1 MADKTIKINRAPV
14 LTLWA
19 AIVSER
25 LGHSPETALT
35 LGRAVAGLNANSKAR
50 RLGLVDEKKDKPD
63 AAAKAPAHKARSV
76 TVLGRAVPVAQ
87 TKEGLRALAKDAAIK
102 PASVQR
108 YLESKF
114 GDDLPAVRG
123 ALEDLAR
130 AYTRDQ
136 LEATAYDLYEQF
148 RPAVPEGQ
156 RGWGAAGTLDLE
168 KIRRLA
174 GRGKG

>member
-1 MADKTIKINRAPV
+1 MADKTIKINRTPV

-35 LGRAVAGLNANSKAR
+35 LGRAVAGLNAASKAR
-50 RLGLVDEKKDKPD
+50 RLGLVDEKKDKPE
-63 AAAKAPAHKARSV
+63 AKALARKGRSV
-76 TVLGRAVPVAQ
+76 TVLGRPVPVTQ
-87 TKEGLRALAKDAAIK
+87 TKDGLRALAKDEAIK
-102 PASVQR
+102 SASVAR

-114 GDDLPAVRG
+114 GDDLLVVRG

-130 AYTRDQ
+130 AYSRDQ
-136 LEATAYDLYEQF
+136 LEANAYDLYEKF

-156 RGWGAAGTLDLE
+156 PGGGAAGVLDLE
-168 KIRRLA
+168 QIRRLA

>member
-50 RLGLVDEKKDKPD
+50 RLGLAGEKAEKPE
-63 AAAKAPAHKARSV
+63 AKAPARKGRSV
-76 TVLGRAVPVAQ
+76 TVLGRPVPVTQ
-87 TKEGLRALAKDAAIK
+87 TKDGLRALAKDEAIK
-102 PASVQR
+102 PSSVER
-108 YLESKF
+108 YLASKF
-114 GDDLPAVRG
+114 GDELPAVRA

-130 AYTRDQ
+130 AYSRDQ
-136 LEATAYDLYEQF
+136 LEASAYDLYEQF

-156 RGWGAAGTLDLE
+156 
-168 KIRRLA
+168 
-174 GRGKG
+174 

>member
-35 LGRAVAGLNANSKAR
+35 LGRAVAGLNAASKAR
-50 RLGLVDEKKDKPD
+50 RLGLEDEKKEP
-63 AAAKAPAHKARSV
+63 AEAKAPVHKARSV
-76 TVLGRAVPVAQ
+76 IVLGRPVPVTQ
-87 TKEGLRALAKDAAIK
+87 TKDGLRALAKDEAIK
-102 PASVQR
+102 PDGVRR

-114 GDDLPAVRG
+114 GDDLPAVRA

-130 AYTRDQ
+130 AYSRDQ
-136 LEATAYDLYEQF
+136 LEASAYDLYERF

-156 RGWGAAGTLDLE
+156 RGWGAAGVLDLE
-168 KIRRLA
+168 QIRRMA